1 MKITIFGATGMVG
14 RYLVQ
19 TALQRGHE
27 VNAFGR
33 NVSSLLPLQNEKL
46 TLTTGDLFE
55 PEHVKA
61 AQKNADA
68 VISALGG
75 DFTGTD
81 STRSRGIQAIIEGM
95 RTNGIRRIIAIGGG
109 GLLEMPN
116 GQMIMDGVS
125 FDKRFLPVS
134 EEHRKAWHAI
144 QHSGMNYTFFCP
156 PTIQN
161 EPATGSFSLSKEA
174 PPPAKGWSI
183 TAGDLAL
190 AIVREAETGELMGHR
205 IGIAN

>member
-33 NVSSLLPLQNEKL
+33 NASSLSPLNNEKL
-46 TLTTGDLFE
+46 TLITGDLFQ
-55 PEHVKA
+55 PHQVQA
-61 AQKNADA
+61 AIKDADV

-75 DFTGTD
+75 DFSGAD
-81 STRSRGIQAIIEGM
+81 HTRSKGIQAIIDAM
-95 RTNGIRRIIAIGGG
+95 RSTGIKRIIAVGGG

-116 GQMIMDGVS
+116 GQMIMDSIS

-144 QHSGMNYTFFCP
+144 EHSGMDYTFFCP

-161 EPATGSFSLSKEA
+161 EPATGSFSLSKDV

-190 AIVREAETGELMGHR
+190 AIVREAETGELIGFR
-205 IGIAN
+205 AGIAN